1 MEGLVPLRHP
11 RTRPLTDNHP
21 TTDRQEN
28 TLRNESIAIHTSLL
42 GAECSH
48 RDGSGTIRGTVRG
61 VFIHR
66 DSAGSP
72 QAGYL
77 IELEDGAILCRYIG
91 YLTLTK
97 ADESAS

>member
-1 MEGLVPLRHP
+1 M
-11 RTRPLTDNHP
+11 
-21 TTDRQEN
+21 
-28 TLRNESIAIHTSLL
+28 RNESIAIHTDIL
-42 GAECSH
+42 GSKCSH
-48 RDGSGTIRGTVRG
+48 RDGTGTIHGMIRG

-97 ADESAS
+97 TDESAS